1 MGCFG
6 HRQGASVWPTC
17 GPAASSKP
25 ALITPILGSKLLHKK
40 HPERHHTAART
51 GAPAFELASLLPAH
65 SMSVSEAGQLPLS
78 LDLRYRRRT

>member
-25 ALITPILGSKLLHKK
+25 ALITPILGSVLLHKT
-40 HPERHHTAART
+40 HPERHHPAART
-51 GAPAFELASLLPAH
+51 GAPALELALLLPAH
-65 SMSVSEAGQLPLS
+65 SRSISEAVQLTLS
-78 LDLRYRRRT
+78 LDLRHRRRT